1 MAFRHVDAVKM
12 TGKRSNWALEWGRKG
27 IQLTLNVVPEMNA
40 RAAGWSIVWNC
51 WSTEIFGLQ
60 RTVQK
65 REDIQWA
72 AFSGWKCL
80 GDARGQTFLKATVT
94 QMATCY
100 IKAVQKNISEYTGHQ
115 ILKQMSF
122 SSRRPHRV
130 PLLSPKNK
138 KPWLEFTQKQQN
150 WKIQD
155 WKNIVWFDKSWFLLQ
170 HSDGSIRIWRQS
182 GM

>member
-1 MAFRHVDAVKM
+1 MWCQKLMPVELIGVLFETADLLRFSVYRERSRKEKISSEQRMKM
-12 TGKRSNWALEWGRKG
+12 PWWCQRSNFFDR
-27 IQLTLNVVPEMNA
+27 
-40 RAAGWSIVWNC
+40 
-51 WSTEIFGLQ
+51 
-60 RTVQK
+60 
-65 REDIQWA
+65 
-72 AFSGWKCL
+72 
-80 GDARGQTFLKATVT
+80 KATVT

-100 IKAVQKNISEYTGHQ
+100 IKAVQKNISEYTEHQ

-138 KPWLEFTQKQQN
+138 KPRLEFTQKQQN